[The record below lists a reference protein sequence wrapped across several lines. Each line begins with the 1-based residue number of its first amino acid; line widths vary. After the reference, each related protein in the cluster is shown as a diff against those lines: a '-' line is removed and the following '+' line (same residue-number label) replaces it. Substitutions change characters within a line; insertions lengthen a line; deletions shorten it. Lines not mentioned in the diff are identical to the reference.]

1 MHPFERAKLGKAP
14 FRCTGV
20 GQNWYSAAPGHKQPG
35 GSCDYCGTGIAYEYY
50 ITSADGLK
58 FKVGCDC
65 VWKTYGGDKKQAD
78 AEVQGFRKA
87 RAELTRTKREAGR
100 KARTEARLAQWEAE
114 RVQRYAEFSAA
125 EPAVCSILD
134 KLLLDADP
142 ENPGH
147 GFMWEM
153 ANAVRRFGSLTAGQ
167 LAAVKSSLDRVAQRQ
182 ADKANSKH
190 VGTVGARISG
200 DFEVIATSSRESS
213 YGWPRKMVYWHL
225 MRYNGRDLV
234 TYSGNFLGN
243 RGDKFRAKF
252 SVKAH
257 DEYQGTLQTK
267 LARPKIE
274 EPAEAV
280 A

>member
-1 MHPFERAKLGKAP
+1 MHPFERAGLGKAP
-14 FRCTGV
+14 FRCTSV
-20 GQNWYSAAPGHKQPG
+20 TQNWYSAAPGHRQPG
-35 GSCDYCGTGIAYEYY
+35 GSCDYCGTGIAYEYHCK
-50 ITSADGLK
+50 SVDGHE

-65 VWKTYGGDKKQAD
+65 VWKVYGGDKKQAD
-78 AEVQGFRKA
+78 AEVEGFRKA
-87 RAELTRTKREAGR
+87 RAELARTKRESGR
-100 KARTEARLAQWEAE
+100 KARTEARLAQWEAD
-114 RVQRYAEFSAA
+114 RVQRYAEFSTA
-125 EPAVCSILD
+125 EPMVCSMLD

-142 ENPGH
+142 ENPGD
-147 GFMWEM
+147 FMVQM
-153 ANAVRRFGSLTAGQ
+153 ANAVKRFGSLTAGQ
-167 LAAVKSSLDRVAQRQ
+167 LAAVKSSLERTAQRE
-182 ADKANSKH
+182 ADKTNSTH

-200 DFEVIATSSRESS
+200 EFEVIATSCRESS
-213 YGWPRKMVYWHL
+213 YGWPRKLVYWSL

-234 TYSGNFLGN
+234 TYSGNFVGN

-257 DEYQGTLQTK
+257 DEYKGIRQTK